1 MEGLAEARES
11 FHTDR
16 SSVTLLFVERILTA
30 VTDSAMSD
38 RPIRWGILGT
48 GRIAHHFANGLK
60 AVPDAELVAVGS
72 RAQAT
77 ADAFGDEF
85 DVPTRYGSYVELASD
100 PDLDAIYVST
110 PHQDHREST
119 LLCLN
124 AGRNVLCEKPFA
136 INAGEAR
143 DMVQAARANNRFLM
157 EAMWTRFRPTMVK
170 LRELIAEGAIGE
182 PRFLSANIGWKSDFD
197 PLFRLYNPDLG
208 GGALLD
214 GGVYP
219 VSFASMVLGAPSAIA
234 SVASLGETGVDEQEA
249 IALAHPSG
257 AVASI
262 GVTIQASPISIGLI
276 LGTKGRIEVHHDW
289 HRPEGLTYTPYGGE
303 PQVFSYPQTEGNG
316 YQYEAIEVG
325 RCLREGLYESPVMPL
340 DETISIMETMD
351 ALREQWGVR
360 YPMEQAV

>member
-1 MEGLAEARES
+1 
-11 FHTDR
+11 
-16 SSVTLLFVERILTA
+16 VPLFAERIPFA
-30 VTDSAMSD
+30 VTNSAPLSD

-60 AVPDAELVAVGS
+60 VVPDAELVAVGS
-72 RAQAT
+72 RAQET

-85 DVPTRYGSYVELASD
+85 GVPTRYGSYLELASD
-100 PDLDAIYVST
+100 PAIDVIYVST

-124 AGRNVLCEKPFA
+124 SGRNVLCEKPFA

-143 DMVQAARANNRFLM
+143 DMIEAARANSRFLM
-157 EAMWTRFRPTMVK
+157 EAMWTRYRPTMVK

-234 SVASLGETGVDEQEA
+234 SVATLGETGVDEQEA

-257 AVASI
+257 AVASL
-262 GVTIQASPISIGLI
+262 GVTIQ
-276 LGTKGRIEVHHDW
+276 VHHDW
-289 HRPEGLTYTPYGGE
+289 HRPEGLTFTPYGGE
-303 PQVFSYPQTEGNG
+303 PQTFSFPQTEGNG

-325 RCLREGLYESPVMPL
+325 RCLRERLYESPVMPL
-340 DETISIMETMD
+340 DESISIMETMD

-360 YPMEQAV
+360 YPMESPQR